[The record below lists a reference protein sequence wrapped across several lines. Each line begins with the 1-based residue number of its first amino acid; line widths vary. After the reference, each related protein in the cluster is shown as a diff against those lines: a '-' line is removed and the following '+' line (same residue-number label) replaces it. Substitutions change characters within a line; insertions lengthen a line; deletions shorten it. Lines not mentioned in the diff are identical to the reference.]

1 MFLVLSLTIAAFGGS
16 GVPAAEVARPE
27 TAERPAV
34 ATREPGS
41 ATAVGATKEEIR
53 TLIVGLNAPR
63 LSGRQQA
70 TRQLAAVGAAA
81 VPYLVAALGDESC
94 EVRVRAS
101 VLLTQQDG
109 LEAVASHLVAAV
121 EKPYGLRARELLRE
135 RALAHIEAACR
146 APQTEK
152 LFKLWGTSVAAYRER
167 VWRQFT
173 EVKTAA
179 EAGQAVT
186 PLLGLPAKTTRFSKA
201 VARLDAV
208 PLAYENAYDPGAA
221 IVQTLARGLDE
232 EQAGWVAFAEQY
244 LQAVGR
250 LVAEL
255 KSQRTPPQRIR
266 RELLD
271 RVNMSQGAVQFLVEI
286 LDGGSPQRAVL
297 TQRIGLTPG
306 DFTEEFCRGLAS
318 PEQAAF
324 ERGVGRTHI
333 VDMLTETLR
342 KWPETP
348 AGDVV
353 EKLVTSTTD
362 TARSGDKPKALAFLD
377 ALEACRDLGGHRLD
391 VRTGL
396 GKQLAER
403 LYRAAIEAPNVRSY
417 SPVRRLHDRLATLVE
432 RGVPPAH
439 DAFPRQLLEAHLRGA
454 AAAASDEQ
462 LLALERYVRCLDRLR
477 AAGVSL
483 EQPGVSRFICVL
495 RDRLPTRHDL
505 IAAGVTRVDQ
515 LLGPPRSPGS
525 KIDVAAIDRA
535 LGEWTDSAAVP
546 H

>member
-1 MFLVLSLTIAAFGGS
+1 MFLILSLSIAALSGS

-27 TAERPAV
+27 NIERPAV
-34 ATREPGS
+34 ATHVPGP
-41 ATAVGATKEEIR
+41 ATAVGATEKEIR
-53 TLIVGLNAPR
+53 TLILGLNAPR

-70 TRQLAAVGAAA
+70 TRQLAAVGTAA

-101 VLLTQQDG
+101 VLLSQQDG
-109 LEAVASHLVAAV
+109 LAAVAPHLVAAV
-121 EKPYGLRARELLRE
+121 EKPYGLRARELLRD
-135 RALAHIEAACR
+135 RALAHIEAACQ

-173 EVKTAA
+173 EVQTSA
-179 EAGQAVT
+179 EAGQAVA
-186 PLLGLPAKTTRFSKA
+186 PLLSLPAKTTRFSKA
-201 VARLDAV
+201 VAPLDAV

-232 EQAGWVAFAEQY
+232 DRDGWVAFAEQY
-244 LQAVGR
+244 IQAVGR

-255 KSQRTPPQRIR
+255 KSQRMPPQRIR

-286 LDGGSPQRAVL
+286 LDGRSLQRAVL
-297 TQRIGLTPG
+297 TQRIGLSPS

-348 AGDVV
+348 TGEVV
-353 EKLVTSTTD
+353 DKLVARTTD

-391 VRTGL
+391 VHTGL

-403 LYRAAIEAPNVRSY
+403 LYRAAADSPNVRTY
-417 SPVRRLHDRLATLVE
+417 SPVRRLHDRLVALAE
-432 RGVPPAH
+432 RGISPAH
-439 DAFPRQLLEAHLRGA
+439 DAFPRQLLEDHLRGEA
-454 AAAASDEQ
+454 AATSDEQ
-462 LLALERYVRCLDRLR
+462 LLALERYVRCLDRLQ

-483 EQPGVSRFICVL
+483 EQPGVSRFIRL
-495 RDRLPTRHDL
+495 MRDRLSTRHDV
-505 IAAGVTRVDQ
+505 IAVGVTRVDQ
-515 LLGPPRSPGS
+515 LLGPPRSAGS
-525 KIDVAAIDRA
+525 KIDGAAIDRA
-535 LGEWTDSAAVP
+535 LGEWTDNAAVP
-546 H
+546 